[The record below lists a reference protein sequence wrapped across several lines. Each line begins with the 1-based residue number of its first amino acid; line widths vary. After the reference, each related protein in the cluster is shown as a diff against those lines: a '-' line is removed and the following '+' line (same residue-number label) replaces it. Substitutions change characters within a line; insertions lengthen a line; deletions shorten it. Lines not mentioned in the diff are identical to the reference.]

1 MMRKSLTPAVVLL
14 CVAALTL
21 TGCATKKYVNEQVA
35 ASDQLTA
42 EKISEVQ
49 TTVESNQKAISDLET
64 KSAKLEEYYNSLSQ
78 ETKDALRRAE
88 EAGKLA
94 EGSFVDEVVLTDD
107 KVKFAFNRADLS
119 AEAKGEIEALVN
131 GLRQKNANVYVEIQ
145 GHTDNIGSEQYNLQ
159 LGYDRAK
166 AVMNYM
172 NKELGVPIH
181 RMNVTSYGEY
191 KPIADNST
199 REGRAANRRVALV
212 VMK

>member
-1 MMRKSLTPAVVLL
+1 MRKSLTPAIVLM

-35 ASDQLTA
+35 AGDQLTMQ
-42 EKISEVQ
+42 KVSEVQ
-49 TTVESNQKAISDLET
+49 SSVETNQKAISDLEA
-64 KSAKLEEYYNSLSQ
+64 KSAKLQEYYNSLSQ

-107 KVKFAFNRADLS
+107 KVKFAFNRADLT
-119 AEAKGEIEALVN
+119 AEAKAEIEALVTN
-131 GLRQKNANVYVEIQ
+131 LRNKNANVYVEIQ
-145 GHTDNIGSEQYNLQ
+145 GHTDSTGSEQYNLQ
-159 LGYDRAK
+159 LGYKRAK
-166 AVMNYM
+166 QVMEYM
-172 NKELGVPIH
+172 RTELGVPMH

-191 KPIADNST
+191 KPIADNGT
-199 REGRAANRRVALV
+199 REGRAQNRRVSLV

>member
-1 MMRKSLTPAVVLL
+1 MRKSLTPAIVLM

-35 ASDQLTA
+35 AGDNLTNQKVA
-42 EKISEVQ
+42 EVQ
-49 TTVESNQKAISDLET
+49 TSVETNQKAISDLDAKT
-64 KSAKLEEYYNSLSQ
+64 AKLETAYNNLSQ

-107 KVKFAFNRADLS
+107 KVKFAFNRADLT
-119 AEAKGEIEALVN
+119 AEAKAEIEALVKN
-131 GLRQKNANVYVEIQ
+131 LKSKNANVYIEIQ
-145 GHTDNIGSEQYNLQ
+145 GHTDSTGSEQYNLQ
-159 LGYDRAK
+159 LGYKRAK
-166 AVMNYM
+166 QVMEYM
-172 NKELGVPIH
+172 NTELNVPIH

-191 KPIADNST
+191 KPIGDNGT
-199 REGRAANRRVALV
+199 KDGRAANRRVALV

>member
-1 MMRKSLTPAVVLL
+1 MRKSLTPAIVLM

-35 ASDQLTA
+35 AGDQLTMQ
-42 EKISEVQ
+42 KVGEVQ
-49 TTVESNQKAISDLET
+49 SSVETNQKAISDLEA
-64 KSAKLEEYYNSLSQ
+64 KNAKLQEYYNSLSQ

-107 KVKFAFNRADLS
+107 KVKFAFNRADLT
-119 AEAKGEIEALVN
+119 AEAKAEIETLVN
-131 GLRQKNANVYVEIQ
+131 GLKSKNADVYVEIQ
-145 GHTDNIGSEQYNLQ
+145 GHTDSTGSEQYNLQ
-159 LGYDRAK
+159 LGYKRAK
-166 AVMNYM
+166 QVMEYM
-172 NKELGVPIH
+172 NVELGVPMH

-191 KPIADNST
+191 KPIADNGT
-199 REGRAANRRVALV
+199 KEGRAQNRRVSLV